1 MAEEIRDPGRNVPR
15 ALALG
20 TGAVIAIY
28 LLMNALYLYV
38 VPVAEL
44 ATLEGSVLDIVADR
58 LIGPMAGNIM
68 GIVGIISLA
77 ASVSAMT
84 FAGPRVYFA
93 MARDGLFFTRAASVH
108 PTYKTPAFSILA
120 QTTWASLLVLTAQ
133 ADRLI
138 NYTGFAIWLF
148 SGLAVAGL
156 FVLRWREPNADR
168 PFRTWGY
175 PVVPALY
182 ALVAA
187 IVLVNGLIRDPGP
200 TGAGVLVILA
210 GIPLYLL
217 FTRATRA
224 SGPRDT

>member
-1 MAEEIRDPGRNVPR
+1 
-15 ALALG
+15 
-20 TGAVIAIY
+20 
-28 LLMNALYLYV
+28 
-38 VPVAEL
+38 
-44 ATLEGSVLDIVADR
+44 
-58 LIGPMAGNIM
+58 
-68 GIVGIISLA
+68 
-77 ASVSAMT
+77 MT

-93 MARDGLFFTRAASVH
+93 MARDGLFFARAASVH
-108 PTYKTPAFSILA
+108 PTYKTPASSILA

-156 FVLRWREPNADR
+156 FVLRRREPNADR

-175 PVVPALY
+175 PVVPGVY

-210 GIPLYLL
+210 GIPLYL
-217 FTRATRA
+217 FFKKA
-224 SGPRDT
+224 SSA